1 MDPKQ
6 VLPSP
11 LIQIKHVKNKFVYLV
26 LAVLSSGGAVA
37 TDQSND
43 DERVQEVGLDAG
55 RRELGS
61 VGLHKHHADYVVTYV
76 TFPLELTM

>member
-1 MDPKQ
+1 M
-6 VLPSP
+6 
-11 LIQIKHVKNKFVYLV
+11 VYLV
-26 LAVLSSGGAVA
+26 LAVFSSGAAVVA

-61 VGLHKHHADYVVTYV
+61 VGLHKHHADNVVADV